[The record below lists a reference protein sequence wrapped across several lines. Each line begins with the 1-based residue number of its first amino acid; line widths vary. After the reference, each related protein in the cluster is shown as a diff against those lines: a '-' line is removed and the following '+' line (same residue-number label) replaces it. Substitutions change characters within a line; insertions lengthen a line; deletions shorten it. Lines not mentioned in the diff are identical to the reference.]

1 MSGFNAKGFTLHYSV
16 TADTLIPKISPFC
29 SVLFCWA
36 SESVLESISNDYT
49 LDKKKYTNRSSN
61 LPVACKHVFLR
72 FLVYVC
78 GFCGS
83 EAAHCISLWD
93 RVRSGEEGRLEG
105 LEGAGDVG
113 GMSLGGKL

>member
-1 MSGFNAKGFTLHYSV
+1 MI
-16 TADTLIPKISPFC
+16 IPWIKRNTQTDQAITGRF
-29 SVLFCWA
+29 
-36 SESVLESISNDYT
+36 
-49 LDKKKYTNRSSN
+49 
-61 LPVACKHVFLR
+61 PVACKHVFLR
-72 FLVYVC
+72 FPVYVC